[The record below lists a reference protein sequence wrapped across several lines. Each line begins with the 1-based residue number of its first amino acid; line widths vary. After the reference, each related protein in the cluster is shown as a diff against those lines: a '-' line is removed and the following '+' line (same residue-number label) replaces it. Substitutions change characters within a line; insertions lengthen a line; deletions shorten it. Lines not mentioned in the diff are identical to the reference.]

1 MDVAQEQDRCGPI
14 RQRGH
19 EQRDDEQ
26 RGSVILPAPALAAT
40 VAGLFLLGV
49 SLAVPGVRV
58 PTSDLRLDEQT
69 LEPS

>member
-1 MDVAQEQDRCGPI
+1 MDVAQEQDRRRPT

-19 EQRDDEQ
+19 EQGDDEQ
-26 RGSVILPAPALAAT
+26 RGSVILPALALAAT

-58 PTSDLRLDEQT
+58 PTLDLRLDEQT